1 MTTYRCHTISEGQA
15 TGEVMFSNDPFC
27 FYLVDPSNGVV
38 LDKNHCLFGQSIAHK
53 ILVFPNGSGSSVVQA
68 DGLYQLNMSS
78 MGPKAMIVKN
88 LDTTLVASAIIM
100 ETPLVNRAPDEFY
113 DEVKDGSTISIDA
126 TKGIIT
132 TQIE

>member
-38 LDKNHCLFGQSIAHK
+38 LDNNHCLFGQSIAHK
-53 ILVFPNGSGSSVVQA
+53 ILVFPNGSGSSV
-68 DGLYQLNMSS
+68 
-78 MGPKAMIVKN
+78 GPKAMIVKN

-100 ETPLVNRAPDEFY
+100 QTPLVNRAPDEFY
-113 DEVKDGSTISIDA
+113 TDVKDGSTISIDA